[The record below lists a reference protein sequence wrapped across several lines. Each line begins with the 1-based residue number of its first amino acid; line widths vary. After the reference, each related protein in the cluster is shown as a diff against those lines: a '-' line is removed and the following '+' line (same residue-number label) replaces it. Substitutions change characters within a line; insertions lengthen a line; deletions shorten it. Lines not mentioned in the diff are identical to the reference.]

1 MSGPWA
7 MSHGLHTDVSSDL
20 FLSQGLAKDVG
31 IEIRL
36 HKIIVHVFP
45 HKSAS
50 FNPSPGLFINN

>member
-1 MSGPWA
+1 

-20 FLSQGLAKDVG
+20 FLSHGLAKDVG

-36 HKIIVHVFP
+36 HKIIIHVFP

-50 FNPSPGLFINN
+50 FNPSSGLFINN